1 MKRLRITAKLYNKYM
16 KQKQLYEECTEKLH
30 AVDAAYEPPSP
41 YGGDDHL
48 ESSSAIDD
56 QPAAPQRVPFADVIS
71 SVNVEDYD
79 SEFDSDVD
87 VRCAHLG
94 QKDCKDAASSFGLLC
109 NWNGDTENCDKDQP
123 HNPAAPWIRTTESDR
138 EWGEYSH

>member
-1 MKRLRITAKLYNKYM
+1 M

-79 SEFDSDVD
+79 SESDYDDDDDEEGVIKD
-87 VRCAHLG
+87 VQPRCADLD